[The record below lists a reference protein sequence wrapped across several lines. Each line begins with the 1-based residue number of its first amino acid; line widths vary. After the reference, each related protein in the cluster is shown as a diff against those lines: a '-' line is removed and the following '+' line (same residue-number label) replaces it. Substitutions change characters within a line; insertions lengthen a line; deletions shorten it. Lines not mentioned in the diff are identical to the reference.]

1 MPTFLLIL
9 QTLPSIIAAIKAI
22 ESAVPGSG
30 QGAAKLD
37 AVLNLVLAVESSF
50 NSALPQLTA
59 VITTLVALFN
69 KTGAFKQ

>member
-1 MPTFLLIL
+1 MIFQAIPA
-9 QTLPSIIAAIKAI
+9 IIAAIKAI

-37 AVLNLVLAVESSF
+37 AVLNIILAVEAGF
-50 NSALPQLTA
+50 TAVLPQLTA
-59 VITTLVALFN
+59 VITTLVTLFN